1 MLRSHVMIKRY
12 IVLLLLCSCVCFSA
26 VHASEKYPT
35 WFQKVL
41 SKADKLNDLNPE
53 SALTYIKQFEQDN
66 TQALSQMQQAEI
78 SSRKASY
85 LLYIGKSEESLALI
99 NRLYLLLPSFD
110 SQLGVDVLLT
120 HASLLEGKAE
130 VAAAMLKIEQAIT
143 IAKTLNE
150 SNYLAYAY
158 TALANIHLS
167 NHDDIEALT
176 FYQKA
181 FYLIQEVGD
190 EIEMAYLKY
199 QMARAHAYLK
209 DRDRAVELYKEAIK
223 TFSDHK
229 MTFDE
234 MRVQDLLGLVYLE
247 QKKYQQAIIAFERVL
262 AISKTFNSKAQTY
275 LAYFNLSITYKE
287 LKQLDKA
294 FSHFELARPLLI
306 EVDDVFTKG
315 THHLTEAQLYIHFD
329 KPILAKEALAN
340 SLKYYK
346 TFKVDDILSSM
357 VAYYDTNADLFV
369 LTNNYE
375 QAYQNQSKARKLAAR
390 YNNENREEARSKYK
404 VMFDTEQAELKAKFL
419 KQQEHL
425 NQVELDNIK
434 TKNQLQFLLII
445 SALIAIVLLG
455 YFFYR
460 QVLTSKTLNRLA
472 NSDPLT
478 RLANRRY
485 IFNYANIAFKQS
497 IIEQTS
503 LAIIVFDIDYFKKV
517 NDSFGHTAGDDVLVE
532 LAKLAS
538 EIVRSQDSIARI
550 GGEEF
555 LIVLPQTERQQ
566 AIEVAERI
574 REEIER
580 KTINFDDRKIQVTSS
595 FGVAQRTTTDTEF
608 LTLFNRA
615 DIALYRAKDH
625 GRNQVMADDV

>member
-1 MLRSHVMIKRY
+1 M
-12 IVLLLLCSCVCFSA
+12 
-26 VHASEKYPT
+26 
-35 WFQKVL
+35 
-41 SKADKLNDLNPE
+41 NDLNPE